1 MEEQNKQEKSGSKTA
16 SIYLEDKGELGVFY
30 EKGKLYAGYISN
42 AGVSR
47 DYEIKYDPSFTFD
60 ENLQTLIE
68 EII

>member
-1 MEEQNKQEKSGSKTA
+1 MTA

-30 EKGKLYAGYISN
+30 EQGKLYAGYISN
-42 AGVSR
+42 AGVSKN
-47 DYEIKYDPSFTFD
+47 YEIEYDPSLTFD